1 MYAKLAMNHRG
12 ATMLDTRNVSQDES
26 LELELRK
33 GPPGDSI
40 IPSCE
45 VNVDISEEDEVGEEE
60 EEEP

>member
-1 MYAKLAMNHRG
+1 
-12 ATMLDTRNVSQDES
+12 MLDTRNVSQDES

-40 IPSCE
+40 IPSWE
-45 VNVDISEEDEVGEEE
+45 VNVDTSEEDEVGEEE